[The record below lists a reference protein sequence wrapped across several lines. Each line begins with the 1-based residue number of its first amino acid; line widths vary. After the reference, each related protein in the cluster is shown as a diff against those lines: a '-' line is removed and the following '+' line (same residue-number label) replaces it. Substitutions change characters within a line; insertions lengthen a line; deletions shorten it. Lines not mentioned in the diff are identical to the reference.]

1 MGDHKIEIGHV
12 VRDVVS
18 GMKGVATARVEYF
31 GGATEIAIQAQALKD
46 GPTQDL
52 KWAPETRIEY
62 VRDSEG
68 EPVKVALPG

>member
-18 GMKGVATARVEYF
+18 GMK
-31 GGATEIAIQAQALKD
+31 
-46 GPTQDL
+46 
-52 KWAPETRIEY
+52 APETRIEY

-68 EPVKVALPG
+68 KPVKVALPG